1 MEDWLLD
8 FGKRNL
14 APQRFS
20 FVCKF
25 LIALQVIVFL
35 SNLGFLGASASMT
48 AKSDALYE
56 ATILFVQP
64 LQDVCIAILF
74 LALMLVLN
82 KKEIRIPL
90 VGYETILIVAQC
102 VIHFIYKFNGNS
114 HGFLSGIL
122 AIAIYVIMCIIGW
135 QLGNTPYRKLGIIII
150 CYAVFDFL
158 YSPTSQIQFVIDL
171 LLTAYWAMSFER
183 TLTKELY

>member
-8 FGKRNL
+8 FGKKNL
-14 APQRFS
+14 DPKRFS

-25 LIALQVIVFL
+25 LIALQVIVLL

-64 LQDVCIAILF
+64 LQDICIAILF

-82 KKEIRIPL
+82 KNEIRITL

-114 HGFLSGIL
+114 HGLISGIM
-122 AIAIYVIMCIIGW
+122 AIAIYIIMCVIGW
-135 QLGNTPYRKLGIIII
+135 QLRNTPYRTLGIIII

-158 YSPTSQIQFVIDL
+158 FSSASQLQFVMDVA
-171 LLTAYWAMSFER
+171 LTAYLSISFDK
-183 TLTKELY
+183 TLTKEL